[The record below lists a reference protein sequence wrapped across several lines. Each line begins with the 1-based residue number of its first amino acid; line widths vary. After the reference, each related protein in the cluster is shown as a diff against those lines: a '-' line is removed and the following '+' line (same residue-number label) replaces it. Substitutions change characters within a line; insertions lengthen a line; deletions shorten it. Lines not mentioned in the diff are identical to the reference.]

1 MKLSAMPHEGSYW
14 LYFLKHTCLYA
25 HTHFHGPRTCFCP
38 QALVI

>member
-25 HTHFHGPRTCFCP
+25 HTHISMDPGLAFVPRH
-38 QALVI
+38 